1 MTQNERPFLHSE
13 IGLENLMKV
22 EKKLTVNFVTVNS
35 ELTNLTLRN
44 TSKQQNTLK
53 LKRLELT
60 NKDPLLWPSQN
71 KSTFQL
77 NKRENVKN

>member
-1 MTQNERPFLHSE
+1 MTQNERSFLHSE
-13 IGLENLMKV
+13 TGSENPMKV

-35 ELTNLTLRN
+35 ELTNLILTN
-44 TSKQQNTLK
+44 TSKQLNTLK

-60 NKDPLLWPSQN
+60 SKDLFLWLSQN
-71 KSTFQL
+71 KLTFQL

>member
-35 ELTNLTLRN
+35 ELTNLILTN
-44 TSKQQNTLK
+44 TSKQLNTLK

-60 NKDPLLWPSQN
+60 SKDLFLWLSQN
-71 KSTFQL
+71 KLTFLQ
-77 NKRENVKN
+77 NKGENVKN